1 MVWYSHSQ
9 RQFLVYRSVCGI
21 CTKQC
26 TVRGGFIIVKRTLQS
41 GGQLRQAL
49 HQPIVFIVHGLK
61 ITILP
66 LSIGYYFLP
75 TIKLTSRN
83 LEPYPSSFRLETK
96 LAPSASYSHCHRRDV
111 RPQLHARYEKPTLA
125 SIWLG
130 THRYFD

>member
-1 MVWYSHSQ
+1 MHE
-9 RQFLVYRSVCGI
+9 
-21 CTKQC
+21 
-26 TVRGGFIIVKRTLQS
+26 
-41 GGQLRQAL
+41 A
-49 HQPIVFIVHGLK
+49 VHGARRFYYSKADPPIWRPTAPGLAS
-61 ITILP
+61 TYRLP
-66 LSIGYYFLP
+66 CSRVKDNYPPVINRLLFLLP

-125 SIWLG
+125 SIRLG